1 MKNLLPQEAHDLV
14 RDNPNSV
21 FIDCRSDAEY
31 FLVGHSLVYRA
42 DGTVVRP
49 ELIMWA
55 DELRMEVNDRFVQ
68 DVQAVAPNPQAPIVI
83 ICRSG
88 RRSVLAGEALE
99 KAGFS
104 NIHNVLHG
112 FEGSLDPKDQRSALN
127 GWRFDQLPWEQL

>member
-1 MKNLLPQEAHDLV
+1 MKNLLPKQAHDLV
-14 RDNPNSV
+14 RDDNQAT

-31 FLVGHSLVYRA
+31 FLVGHSLVYRN
-42 DGTVVRP
+42 DGSIVRP

-55 DELRMEVNDRFVQ
+55 DELRMEINERFVE
-68 DVQAVAPNPQAPIVI
+68 DVKNIAPNPSKPVVI

-99 KAGFS
+99 QAGYT
-104 NIHNVLHG
+104 NVINVLHG
-112 FEGSLDPKDQRSALN
+112 FEGSLDDTDQRGKQN